1 MMAVPSRSNFFH
13 KNISKHAVFS
23 VDRSKNQFSEA
34 MCVKSYGTI
43 TFPDNRSHQADFIR
57 ISNKASVMHVKEF
70 LTGEW
75 SGERPSLVISIT
87 GGAKKYNM
95 KPRLLRAF
103 QRGLLKVAR
112 TTGAWI
118 ITGGMNRG
126 IMKLVGEIVETN
138 PDRSRPIQLIGIA
151 TWGCVSGFEELDVQG
166 SIVHYAKPSSET
178 KGQAPLEPNHTKFI
192 FVDDESKGQYG
203 GEIAF
208 RAKLEKAISGGF
220 FASKTTTN
228 SSNLNASLSRTS
240 SLQSEQ
246 SDSVPVVLLVVEGG
260 PNTVRTVHEAVVQ
273 NNIPA
278 VFLEGTG
285 RCCDLFSKAFQLYE
299 ENRQKFEHIDKTRK
313 HVDRN
318 IISKRNEELKNTLRE
333 QLKDELR
340 GISGETD
347 ASTSNTD
354 KISHKTTTTT
364 AADKTDYFELVYECI
379 DTRKTYL
386 NIISLNSRDPVEP
399 DIDLVILQ
407 ALLNAASISD
417 NGKVNFQQKRE
428 QLRLALEWNRVDIAR
443 NYIMKDVRDW
453 DNIGLKNLFVL
464 ALERNQIEFIKL
476 FLEHDFSLTNLFG
489 NSYELANLYMFPK
502 KESHDV
508 RKHARN
514 SLLSI
519 YTRIIQPLIG
529 DSFNVAAALSMKEWT
544 TNSESIQ
551 KNDNATCTCCRPKQ
565 QQHTPSI
572 SDHNDS
578 EQFES
583 AALIA
588 TLLYKKHA
596 HKEHDNS
603 YKKLAVDFENLAV
616 QILDKFYQVNSQA
629 CTKAIIRRIPI
640 WGNATW
646 LDLAVAADAKE
657 FIARRAVQDLL
668 NNIWF
673 GYIDQRTSH
682 MKIIFST
689 LMIWYSGFLHYNYE
703 LVQEIDQ
710 TTFLD
715 EENKK
720 LNLTEYQ
727 TSEKK
732 WIVYRK
738 RPGLKLYFIN
748 ITRFLHTPY
757 VKYLYNLY
765 FHMIFLLIFSYVI
778 LCDFFPLY
786 GFLIDICVSAN
797 DSQDHK
803 ENFAGKNDNQPSI
816 NNSLI
821 RNGYNASTSGS
832 YGFQQHKRPSGTEF
846 VLLIWIFTLVCEE
859 IRQLFSTEAQSK
871 QNAIIAYFK
880 IFWNKLD
887 ALAIVLFFIG
897 FTLRFIPITE
907 CYCAARIVL
916 SVDLTLWF
924 MRTLDMFAAVK
935 RLGPKL
941 IMIGEMVND
950 LRFFMTMFIVFVLA
964 FGVSSYSLIHGIQKF
979 SWHLPR
985 NIINH
990 AYWQIFGDLN
1000 TLETFSNNYQA
1011 NGYVAFILLVAYMA
1025 VVSILL
1031 VNLLIAMF
1039 SNTFNNLQTDTDR
1052 IWKFQHYALV
1062 CEYLSRPSLP
1072 PPLIIFCHLWRLT
1085 LYIAAKYFKLKFFQD
1100 QYDKHLKRTNYK
1112 ILLHEKISIGI
1123 ESAEDAFGDEVYYN
1137 FLKMN
1142 RKSADETGLDEERV

>member
-1 MMAVPSRSNFFH
+1 
-13 KNISKHAVFS
+13 
-23 VDRSKNQFSEA
+23 
-34 MCVKSYGTI
+34 
-43 TFPDNRSHQADFIR
+43 
-57 ISNKASVMHVKEF
+57 
-70 LTGEW
+70 
-75 SGERPSLVISIT
+75 
-87 GGAKKYNM
+87 
-95 KPRLLRAF
+95 
-103 QRGLLKVAR
+103 
-112 TTGAWI
+112 
-118 ITGGMNRG
+118 
-126 IMKLVGEIVETN
+126 
-138 PDRSRPIQLIGIA
+138 
-151 TWGCVSGFEELDVQG
+151 
-166 SIVHYAKPSSET
+166 
-178 KGQAPLEPNHTKFI
+178 
-192 FVDDESKGQYG
+192 
-203 GEIAF
+203 
-208 RAKLEKAISGGF
+208 
-220 FASKTTTN
+220 
-228 SSNLNASLSRTS
+228 
-240 SLQSEQ
+240 
-246 SDSVPVVLLVVEGG
+246 
-260 PNTVRTVHEAVVQ
+260 
-273 NNIPA
+273 
-278 VFLEGTG
+278 
-285 RCCDLFSKAFQLYE
+285 
-299 ENRQKFEHIDKTRK
+299 
-313 HVDRN
+313 
-318 IISKRNEELKNTLRE
+318 
-333 QLKDELR
+333 
-340 GISGETD
+340 
-347 ASTSNTD
+347 
-354 KISHKTTTTT
+354 
-364 AADKTDYFELVYECI
+364 
-379 DTRKTYL
+379 
-386 NIISLNSRDPVEP
+386 
-399 DIDLVILQ
+399 
-407 ALLNAASISD
+407 
-417 NGKVNFQQKRE
+417 
-428 QLRLALEWNRVDIAR
+428 
-443 NYIMKDVRDW
+443 
-453 DNIGLKNLFVL
+453 
-464 ALERNQIEFIKL
+464 
-476 FLEHDFSLTNLFG
+476 
-489 NSYELANLYMFPK
+489 
-502 KESHDV
+502 
-508 RKHARN
+508 
-514 SLLSI
+514 
-519 YTRIIQPLIG
+519 
-529 DSFNVAAALSMKEWT
+529 
-544 TNSESIQ
+544 
-551 KNDNATCTCCRPKQ
+551 
-565 QQHTPSI
+565 
-572 SDHNDS
+572 
-578 EQFES
+578 

-689 LMIWYSGFLHYNYE
+689 WMILYSGFLHYNYE

-786 GFLIDICVSAN
+786 GFPIDICVSAN

-1039 SNTFNNLQTDTDR
+1039 
-1052 IWKFQHYALV
+1052 
-1062 CEYLSRPSLP
+1062 
-1072 PPLIIFCHLWRLT
+1072 
-1085 LYIAAKYFKLKFFQD
+1085 
-1100 QYDKHLKRTNYK
+1100 
-1112 ILLHEKISIGI
+1112 
-1123 ESAEDAFGDEVYYN
+1123 
-1137 FLKMN
+1137 
-1142 RKSADETGLDEERV
+1142 